1 MRKFVALS
9 VVAGLCIVGAAG
21 PAQAKKAKPV
31 VTTLFLHGSSPL
43 GEVDSNPVNSE
54 FQLMDTTEPQGTQS
68 KSKQITNLFVTPN
81 VVCAGN
87 QLFPVWVGN
96 VKGKIVGDMKLTFS
110 AIGTPGTV
118 LVRVWPDIGALM
130 CNADY
135 VEAAGEVEVDL
146 PAGQGTVE
154 AVIPKVNFTAKSS
167 LMVQV
172 SPFILVDTPDPTPFN
187 VLGPF
192 VSRVLYDSTTAPSS
206 LEFTCIPKGK
216 TCA

>member
-1 MRKFVALS
+1 MRRIVALGL
-9 VVAGLCIVGAAG
+9 VAGLFVGVFAA
-21 PAQAKKAKPV
+21 PAQAKKKPL

-43 GEVDSNPVNSE
+43 GEVDSNAANGE
-54 FQLMDTTEPQGTQS
+54 FGSMDTTEPKGGQS
-68 KSKQITNLFVTPN
+68 KSKQITNLFITPN

-118 LVRVWPDIGALM
+118 LIRVWPDVQALM
-130 CNADY
+130 CNQDY
-135 VEAAGEVEVDL
+135 VKPAAEVEASL
-146 PAGQGTVE
+146 PAGMGTVE
-154 AVIPKVNFTAKSS
+154 VVIPKVNFSAKQS
-167 LMVQV
+167 LMLQI

-192 VSRVLYDSTTAPSS
+192 VSRVVYDSTAAPSA

-216 TCA
+216 SCA